1 MFYIITYDVGVE
13 RVNKVKKV
21 TRQFLKW
28 EQNSVVT
35 GDLTESQAL
44 ELKRRLSDIIDKNKD
59 HILIFSLR
67 SIKFVDRL
75 DLGTPKS
82 NLEDDSL
89 FV

>member
-21 TRQFLKW
+21 TRRFLKW

-35 GDLTESQAL
+35 GDLTESQAM
-44 ELKRRLSDIIDKNKD
+44 ELKKRLSDIIDVNKD

-67 SIKFVDRL
+67 SSKFVDRL

-82 NLEDDSL
+82 DLDDDSL

>member
-44 ELKRRLSDIIDKNKD
+44 ELKKRLLDIIDKNED

-67 SIKFVDRL
+67 SSKFVDRL

-82 NLEDDSL
+82 NLEDGSI